1 MTITHQGAS
10 ATAMMYNNYYNNI
23 NNTATAVDNMSSIN
37 AVDNNQQSQQQWGG
51 YESAAQAAGAAS
63 YWPAAA
69 SQYSNYSSLYQQYN
83 ESMMSSAQASTA
95 AIQMYP
101 WMSISRAPP
110 STTSTAVN
118 AASPPSPRSLTPSSP
133 TPTDESSALKRPR
146 TQFKAGQLVELEKE
160 YHYNK
165 YLCRPR
171 RLELASTLG
180 LTERQIK
187 IWFQNRRMKAKKETK
202 GGTISSPSYMPPSVS
217 PTAVSGAGTAP
228 YCGRSTVSSNHTA
241 ASGGSE
247 QQSYYNDSISTIGND
262 YNRGFR
268 ASPLTPPL
276 HNTSPLPVPE
286 IADNGN
292 TKVGLNVSAMKQIV
306 DKLSFE
312 DTAAKQQS
320 SDYFTGYYRHA
331 GFNYHPGL
339 PAAVTGGSNMHY

>member
-1 MTITHQGAS
+1 MTITGSCATS
-10 ATAMMYNNYYNNI
+10 ATMMYNNYYNNI
-23 NNTATAVDNMSSIN
+23 NNTTATALDNMSSGN
-37 AVDNNQQSQQQWGG
+37 AVDNTQQQWSG
-51 YESAAQAAGAAS
+51 YESAAPAAGAAS
-63 YWPAAA
+63 YWPGAA

-83 ESMMSSAQASTA
+83 QSMMSSAQASTA

-110 STTSTAVN
+110 STTSTAV
-118 AASPPSPRSLTPSSP
+118 AASSPPSPRSLTPSSP
-133 TPTDESSALKRPR
+133 TPTDDSSSALKRPR

-202 GGTISSPSYMPPSVS
+202 GGTISSPTYMPSSVS
-217 PTAVSGAGTAP
+217 PTAVSGTASAP
-228 YCGRSTVSSNHTA
+228 YCGRSTVTSHHTA
-241 ASGGSE
+241 AGSE
-247 QQSYYNDSISTIGND
+247 QQSYYNDAIPTIGNE

-276 HNTSPLPVPE
+276 HNTSPLPVSE
-286 IADNGN
+286 IADNGTN
-292 TKVGLNVSAMKQIV
+292 KVGLNVTAMKQIV
-306 DKLSFE
+306 DKLSFDE
-312 DTAAKQQS
+312 TAAKQQS
-320 SDYFTGYYRHA
+320 PDYFTGYYRHA

-339 PAAVTGGSNMHY
+339 PAAVTNGSNMHY